1 MSFEHTRATDLN
13 GLYLLSVLL
22 KECHISRAA
31 QRCFLTQPAMS
42 RALDRLRRDFQD
54 ELLVRSGRKYERTP
68 RADRLLAELDRIL
81 PQIEDLF
88 VEGTQ
93 NLLASVEVIRL
104 TMNDHAC
111 AVLLPQILRRL
122 WMVAPNLHVEVRPFS
137 DRRFDE
143 VQAGQTDLLFDV
155 SGAPGSLE
163 TETLYVD
170 DFVCVVSSDHPVVS
184 EVFSLEDY
192 LKYRHIVVTVLE
204 GEQTLVD
211 RTIQAKGLYRQIGL
225 TLPYFVPALLMVP
238 GTDLILTVPRQL
250 THSVPL
256 GSQVRLLAPPT
267 EMASFQYQMVWHR
280 LVSEDRVHRWLREQ
294 IRSAVGF
301 LHSWSD
307 TTE

>member
-1 MSFEHTRATDLN
+1 MSLEHTRTTDLN

-31 QRCFLTQPAMS
+31 ERCFLSQPAMS

-54 ELLVRSGRKYERTP
+54 ELLVRNGRKYERTP

-81 PQIEDLF
+81 PRIEDLF
-88 VEGTQ
+88 VDGPQ
-93 NLLASVEVIRL
+93 DLPASVEVVRL

-111 AVLLPQILRRL
+111 AVLLPPILRRL
-122 WMVAPNLHVEVRPFS
+122 WTVAPNLRVEVLPFS

-143 VQAGQTDLLFDV
+143 IQAGQTDLLFDV
-155 SGAPGSLE
+155 SGAPRSLE

-170 DFVCVVSSDHPVVS
+170 DFVCVVAKDHPVVS
-184 EVFSLEDY
+184 ENFSLEDY
-192 LKYRHIVVTVLE
+192 LKYRHILVNVLE

-211 RTIQAKGLYRQIGL
+211 QTLRTKGLYRQIGL
-225 TLPYFVPALLMVP
+225 VLPYFVPALLMIP
-238 GTDLILTVPRQL
+238 ATELILTVPRQL

-267 EMASFQYQMVWHR
+267 EMASFQYQMVWHHR
-280 LVSEDRVHRWLREQ
+280 VSEDRVHRWLREQ
-294 IRSAVGF
+294 VRSAVGF
-301 LHSWSD
+301 LHSWSGGNA
-307 TTE
+307 